1 MMKLLI
7 VFGTRPEGI
16 KLAPLIK
23 ECERRRISLKVCVT
37 GQHREMLDPFLKF
50 WQIRVDYDLAI
61 MKPGQDLYHVTSA
74 VLLGLRDI
82 LRAEK
87 PDAVIVQGDTTTA
100 FATALAAFYEK
111 IPLSHVEA
119 GLRTANIHNPFPE
132 EMNRRLTDHLSEW
145 LFAPTEQAR
154 QNLLAEGIPSDKIT
168 VTGNTIVDAIN
179 SILKDERFQKMEA
192 PLVVNHGRRMI
203 LVTAHRR
210 ESFGEQFEALCRALR
225 QIAEANTDVEIV
237 YPVHLNPNVQEPV
250 YRILGG
256 LDRVHLIEPL
266 GYLAFL
272 KMMEQAALILTDSGG
287 VQEEAPSLGK
297 PVLVMRNVTERGEG
311 VELGFAKLVGTSTKV
326 IVRNTQLML
335 DSPVSPALSAV
346 RNPYGDGQASERI
359 VTTLVNSSSSTLK
372 AYA

>member
-1 MMKLLI
+1 MKFLI

-23 ECERRRISLKVCVT
+23 ECERRKVSFKVCVT
-37 GQHREMLDPFLKF
+37 GQHREMLHPFLQF
-50 WQIRVDYDLAI
+50 WQIRPDYDLEI

-74 VLLGLRDI
+74 VLVGLRDI
-82 LRAEK
+82 LRTEK

-100 FATALAAFYEK
+100 FVAALAAFYEK
-111 IPLSHVEA
+111 IPVSHVEA

-145 LFAPTEQAR
+145 LFAPTEHSR

-168 VTGNTIVDAIN
+168 VTGNTIVDALEA
-179 SILKDERFQKMEA
+179 ILKDERFQKMEA
-192 PLVVNHGRRMI
+192 PLAVNHGRRMI

-210 ESFGEQFEALCRALR
+210 ESFGKQFEDLCRALR

-250 YRILGG
+250 HRILGG

-266 GYLAFL
+266 GYLPFL

-287 VQEEAPSLGK
+287 IQEEAPTLGK

-326 IVRNTQLML
+326 IVRNAQLML
-335 DSPVSPALSAV
+335 DNPVSPALYAA

-359 VTTLVNSSSSTLK
+359 VTTLMNSR
-372 AYA
+372 